1 MHQRNKEP
9 LLADVG
15 PLQPIGLVLVPF
27 TSALDLRSPKRI
39 SQMSTQLVSDR
50 SKSNINNWV
59 CGELVIRDVS

>member
-15 PLQPIGLVLVPF
+15 PLQLIGLVLVPF

-39 SQMSTQLVSDR
+39 SQMSTQLVSL